1 MIDKILTPSFCYFM
15 AFLSVFAST
24 TSQILLKTQANKT
37 ERESFFKKFLNIRVI
52 LSYGILML
60 SLAFNQVALIHVPAS
75 VVPCITA
82 TSFIWIFL
90 FSFIFLKEKPSRKK
104 ILGVVLILAGIAISR
119 L

>member
-1 MIDKILTPSFCYFM
+1 MINDLFTPGFCYFM
-15 AFLSVFAST
+15 AFVSVFAST

-37 ERESFFKKFLNIRVI
+37 EHQNFFKKFLNLRVI
-52 LSYGILML
+52 LSYGILFL

-90 FSFIFLKEKPSRKK
+90 FSFIFLKERPSRRK